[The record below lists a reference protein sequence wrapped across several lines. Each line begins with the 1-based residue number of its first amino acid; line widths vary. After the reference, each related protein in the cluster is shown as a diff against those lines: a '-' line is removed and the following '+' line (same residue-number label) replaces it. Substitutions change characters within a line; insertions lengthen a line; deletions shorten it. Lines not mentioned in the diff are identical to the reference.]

1 MLRDVCGMICILFGA
16 WSSVRIGL
24 ALVLAQLD
32 WRPTQNVLYFKR
44 HKYFHVRLIFP
55 IIFLNRVTFTNVV
68 KSD

>member
-1 MLRDVCGMICILFGA
+1 MLRDACGMICILFWA
-16 WSSVRIGL
+16 WSSVRIGP

-32 WRPTQNVLYFKR
+32 WRPTQHVLYFKR
-44 HKYFHVRLIFP
+44 HKYFRVRLIFP